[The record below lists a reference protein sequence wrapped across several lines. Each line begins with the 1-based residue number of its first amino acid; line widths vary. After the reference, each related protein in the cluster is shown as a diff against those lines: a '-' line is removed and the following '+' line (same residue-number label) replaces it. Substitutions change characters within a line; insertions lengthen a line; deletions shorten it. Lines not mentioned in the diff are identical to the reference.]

1 MVIRANVRRGRSG
14 GARVPPPAS
23 GPPPPTPRDVAADHD
38 ASLDQELA
46 RVDTEFDEAV
56 RRSEARSEGTR
67 PPES

>member
-1 MVIRANVRRGRSG
+1 MVIRANVRRRHPD
-14 GARVPPPAS
+14 GARGATARFRAP
-23 GPPPPTPRDVAADHD
+23 AADHD